1 MGGWQKTSTL
11 DAITKDLLFL
21 YLKSKTV
28 IVSVDTLK
36 YNGNHV
42 MRVSFLKI
50 KMRCYTTFLKKFSS
64 TTKDQVI
71 KYA

>member
-1 MGGWQKTSTL
+1 MGGWPKISTL
-11 DAITKDLLFL
+11 DVITKDPLFL
-21 YLKSKTV
+21 CFKSKTV

-42 MRVSFLKI
+42 MRVSLLKI
-50 KMRCYTTFLKKFSS
+50 RMQCYSTFLEKLSS
-64 TTKDQVI
+64 TTKDQVV